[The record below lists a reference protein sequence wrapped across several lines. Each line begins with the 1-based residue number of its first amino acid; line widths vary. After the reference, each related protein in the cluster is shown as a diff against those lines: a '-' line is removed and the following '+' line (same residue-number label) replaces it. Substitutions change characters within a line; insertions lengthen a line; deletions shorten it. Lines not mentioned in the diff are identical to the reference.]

1 MALFDR
7 CGGKIAVANDL
18 DRAEDI
24 DRRRHGVMVAGEA
37 ALSRFWH
44 LLLAICLL
52 GLSCDSL
59 SIF

>member
-7 CGGKIAVANDL
+7 YGGKIAVANDL

-59 SIF
+59 TIF

>member
-18 DRAEDI
+18 DRPEDI
-24 DRRRHGVMVAGEA
+24 DRRRHVVMVAGEA

-52 GLSCDSL
+52 RPVL
-59 SIF
+59 

>member
-24 DRRRHGVMVAGEA
+24 DRRGYVVRVAGEA

-52 GLSCDSL
+52 RPVL
-59 SIF
+59 